1 MIILLGTVFLI
12 VLISALCS
20 MMEAAIYSI
29 PITYIEHLRE
39 QGNKKGEKLYYLHN
53 NIDQPITAV
62 LILNTIANTAGAA
75 LAGAIATTTL
85 HESAMPFFAAI
96 LTLLILAFGEIIPK
110 TLGVAYSK
118 HIAIILLNPLCILIV
133 ILKPLIIL
141 SSSLTRLVS
150 PRKRPTV
157 TEDDIRALTSLSRES
172 GRIKPYE
179 EHVIKNILTLDL
191 KYAHEIMTPRTMV
204 FSLHENLT
212 VSEAYNNPKIWNHSR
227 IPIYGKN
234 NEDIT
239 GIIQRYEIG
248 RYMTNGETEKKL
260 LEIMQPAKFV
270 LESQTVDHLLLAFL
284 EERQHLF
291 IVLDEYGG
299 LAGVVSLEDVLETM
313 LGREIVDESDTTP
326 DLRAL
331 AKKRRSALIQ
341 SNKNTLLK

>member
-39 QGNKKGEKLYYLHN
+39 QGSKKGEKLYYLHS

-85 HESAMPFFAAI
+85 HESTMPFFAAI

-118 HIAIILLNPLCILIV
+118 RIAIILLNPLCILIV
-133 ILKPLIIL
+133 TLKPLIML
-141 SSSLTRLVS
+141 SSYLTRLVS

-179 EHVIKNILTLDL
+179 EHVIKNILSLDL

-212 VSEAYNNPKIWNHSR
+212 VSEAYSNPKIWNYSR
-227 IPIYGKN
+227 IPIYGEN

-299 LAGVVSLEDVLETM
+299 LSGVVSLEDVLETM

-331 AKKRRSALIQ
+331 AKKRHSALIQ
-341 SNKNTLLK
+341 NNKNTLLK

>member
-1 MIILLGTVFLI
+1 MILLLGTVFLI

-39 QGNKKGEKLYYLHN
+39 KGNKKGEKLYYLHN

-75 LAGAIATTTL
+75 LTGAIATTII
-85 HESAMPFFAAI
+85 HESNMPFFAAI
-96 LTLLILAFGEIIPK
+96 LTILILAFGEIIPK

-118 HIAIILLNPLCILIV
+118 RIALILLNPLCTLII

-141 SSSLTRLVS
+141 SGYLTRLVS

-179 EHVIKNILTLDL
+179 EHIIKNILTLDL

-212 VSEAYNNPKIWNHSR
+212 VAEAYNNPKIWNYSR
-227 IPIYGKN
+227 IPIYGEN
-234 NEDIT
+234 NEDVV

-248 RYMTNGETEKKL
+248 RYMTNGETERKL
-260 LEIMQPAKFV
+260 SEIMQPAKFV
-270 LESQTVDHLLLAFL
+270 LESQTADHLLLEFL

-299 LAGVVSLEDVLETM
+299 LAGVISLEDVLETM

-341 SNKNTLLK
+341 SNKNSFLK

>member
-29 PITYIEHLRE
+29 PITYIEHIRE

-62 LILNTIANTAGAA
+62 LILNTVANTAGSA

-85 HESAMPFFAAI
+85 HESTMPFFAAI

>member
-75 LAGAIATTTL
+75 LAGAIASTTL
-85 HESAMPFFAAI
+85 HESTMPFFAAI

-133 ILKPLIIL
+133 ILKPLIML

-212 VSEAYNNPKIWNHSR
+212 VSEAYNNPKIWNYSR